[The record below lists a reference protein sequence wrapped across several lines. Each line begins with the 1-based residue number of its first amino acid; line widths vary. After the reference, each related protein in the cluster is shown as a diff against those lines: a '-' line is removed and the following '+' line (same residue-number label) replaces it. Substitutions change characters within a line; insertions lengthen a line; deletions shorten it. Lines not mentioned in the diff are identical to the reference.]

1 LKAETSDGISPIL
14 TLAVLRKRLSI
25 CRLHAGTEVPAW
37 AMGTSFFSLTRTED
51 ELSIVC
57 PEEDVPGGVSQERGW
72 RALKLEGPFSLS
84 MVGILSSLAAPLAE
98 AGASIFAVSTF
109 DTDYVLVKEGQLDL
123 AVDTLRE
130 NGHLVGDYSAGEE
143 TMSIRFLRHATFV
156 FEAGG
161 QRVLVDPMLAPA
173 GTTDP
178 VANTPNQR
186 RNPLVELPVDEAGT
200 LGLLEEADAVLVTHT
215 HNDHWDGRAR
225 DLIPKHT
232 PIFCQPEDWE
242 TISAAG
248 FKRVTPVEDG
258 LEWRGLSFTRT
269 GGRHG
274 TGEIGNLMAPV
285 SGFVVGAEDSP
296 TLYIAGDTIWCPEV
310 EDALDV
316 HSPDVV
322 VVNAGAAR
330 FLEGDPI
337 TMTADDVAR
346 VCRALP
352 EARVVAVHMGAIN
365 HCLLTRGELE
375 GKLQSERLSER
386 VEIPA
391 DGETLEVP

>member
-1 LKAETSDGISPIL
+1 MKAETSDGTSLIL
-14 TLAVLRKRLSI
+14 TLTVLTERLSI
-25 CRLHAGTEVPAW
+25 CRLDAGAEIPEW
-37 AMGTSFFSLTRTED
+37 ATGASFFSVTRTED

-57 PEEDVPGGVSQERGW
+57 PEEDAPGGVSQERGW

-84 MVGILSSLAAPLAE
+84 MVGILSSLAAPLSE
-98 AGASIFAVSTF
+98 AGASIFAISTF
-109 DTDYVLVKEGQLDL
+109 DTDYVLVREGQLDL
-123 AVDTLRE
+123 TVDTLRE
-130 NGHLVGDYSAGEE
+130 NGYLVGDYSAGVE
-143 TMSIRFLRHATFV
+143 TMRIRFLRHATFV

-173 GTTDP
+173 GATDP

-200 LGLLEEADAVLVTHT
+200 LGLLEETDAVLVTHT

-248 FKRVTPVEDG
+248 FRRVTPVEEG

-285 SGFVVGAEDSP
+285 SGFVVGAESSP

-316 HSPDVV
+316 HNPDVV

-352 EARVVAVHMGAIN
+352 EARVVAVHMEAIN

-375 GKLQSERLSER
+375 GELQSEQLSER